1 MSLWKNLTASE
12 RLAAVQT
19 TAAGKNIEDR
29 AVEKDW
35 WVTAVLKA
43 LFNTSCRDY
52 LLFKGLCVAIH
63 NPLKASS
70 EARKSSEKMSVSARV
85 IMRSCSTFAISSQ
98 GTCLFQCVMADR
110 GIIGRL
116 FLFRY

>member
-35 WVTAVLKA
+35 WVTAVLNA

-52 LLFKGLCVAIH
+52 LLFKGGTFSWNNRYLCVCI
-63 NPLKASS
+63 
-70 EARKSSEKMSVSARV
+70 R
-85 IMRSCSTFAISSQ
+85 
-98 GTCLFQCVMADR
+98 
-110 GIIGRL
+110 
-116 FLFRY
+116 